1 MTTTKKSC
9 QIQLSELD
17 PELTSGSAM
26 SFVFVFLRNINQ
38 IRSSVNLDVGPR
50 RRPSWDDDDDDDTD
64 VIDGETE
71 TLATSCCS
79 FFFIFS
85 LFFFVCWG
93 GGFQKTK
100 RLPPEEEEEESRW
113 KVAATSTP
121 PRPKTPKKN
130 NKRRQF
136 CSNRFEPM
144 RRPFLYFYFFFIPF
158 FFCLSGYCP
167 RSRPGGSSINR
178 FFFALKRRRS
188 RSEELVELVELDEK
202 KPEKETKT
210 KKKPVDG
217 LVVFDRQGVVVPERS
232 RVVPKYSPSPGHRSR
247 PTISKCERHRDIAG
261 LYRVFF
267 CSLGPT
273 IDQVRSCGSISS
285 TTGLRRTGPPERNNK
300 KNIETKKKE
309 NRRTKKKERPVTG
322 TGRPLRKKTH
332 WSLCGAAS

>member
-1 MTTTKKSC
+1 
-9 QIQLSELD
+9 
-17 PELTSGSAM
+17 M

-79 FFFIFS
+79 FFFIFFC
-85 LFFFVCWG
+85 LLG
-93 GGFQKTK
+93 GGVPKNKKVATRRRRRRKPLEGRRDVDAAKAENPQKKQQKTTI
-100 RLPPEEEEEESRW
+100 L
-113 KVAATSTP
+113 
-121 PRPKTPKKN
+121 
-130 NKRRQF
+130 
-136 CSNRFEPM
+136 FEPV
-144 RRPFLYFYFFFIPF
+144 RADATTVPLFLFFFIPF

-202 KPEKETKT
+202 KPEKKTKT